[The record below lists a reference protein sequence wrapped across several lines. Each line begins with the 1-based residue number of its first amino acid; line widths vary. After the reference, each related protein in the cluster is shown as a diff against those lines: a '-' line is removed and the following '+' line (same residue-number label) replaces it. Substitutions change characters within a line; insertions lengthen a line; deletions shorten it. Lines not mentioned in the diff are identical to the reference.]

1 MFELLMVG
9 RKEHDNDI
17 TVLLTCLNTRYM
29 NHGSLTN
36 LKNFDSL
43 IVEDINVPVELCETE
58 FSIKYRPNASHD
70 CKLFQPALHFSPP
83 STSMIDIRLCDDI
96 TCNLLKRNTRWSDR
110 SMFLVWMWRLRFS
123 KRWRSVSKQQNLF
136 FLKSPLTEG
145 LFSIEAARLV
155 VRKAEKR
162 PSGYNIGQLGRGY
175 IKQ

>member
-1 MFELLMVG
+1 MFKYEIYEPWKSDKLEKL
-9 RKEHDNDI
+9 RQSHRLRYQCSCW
-17 TVLLTCLNTRYM
+17 TVWNR
-29 NHGSLTN
+29 
-36 LKNFDSL
+36 
-43 IVEDINVPVELCETE
+43 V
-58 FSIKYRPNASHD
+58 SIKYNASHD